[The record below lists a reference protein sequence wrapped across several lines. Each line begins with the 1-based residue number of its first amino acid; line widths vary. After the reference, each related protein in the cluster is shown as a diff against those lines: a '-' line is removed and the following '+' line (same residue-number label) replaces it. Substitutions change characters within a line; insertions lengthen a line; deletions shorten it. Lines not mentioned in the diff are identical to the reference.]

1 MSELLDYPGEIRDPI
16 HGLIDVTKIEFEVMN
31 TPEFQRLRRI
41 KQLAL
46 ADLGFHGAVH
56 NRFGHSVGVMHVA
69 SKMAEHLMNQGDIK
83 LKKQELQDIRL
94 AALLHDIG
102 HGPFSHISEYLL
114 QHFKPKRPDDG
125 NTEEIHEEISHR
137 IIKHTKSFRDIL
149 GESRISSI
157 LEILSTEQPNPDF
170 KHDLV
175 SGPLDADKMDYLLRD
190 SYFTGVKYGVFD
202 LDRLINVLT
211 VVVETKKKRL
221 AAKLEGVQAV
231 EQYVLAKYFIAHQ
244 VYQHKTRQITDKMI
258 TEGIIAAVEDGNSD
272 LERLYCYSSKK
283 SYVQEYLKWD
293 DEKVFQSVFGA
304 SKQNSKGHRYF
315 LMLRNRK
322 LLSEIA
328 NCKVSELGGNSLQA
342 LQKIARIK
350 GGDCD
355 DLLHQITKQL
365 NLKPGFTHVLP
376 YSLKVPLIQRR
387 FGIVDDQT
395 IRVKRTDSVTT
406 DLEYESAL
414 VRGIV
419 DDADNDFLRVI
430 GIGKNEMN
438 KTDKQVKLVKSILI
452 QYIEGTSK

>member
-16 HGLIDVTKIEFEVMN
+16 HGLIDVTKIEFAVMN
-31 TPEFQRLRRI
+31 TPQFQRLRRI

-69 SKMAEHLMNQGDIK
+69 SKMAEHLMNQGHIK

-114 QHFKPKRPDDG
+114 QHFKPKRPNDG
-125 NTEEIHEEISHR
+125 DIEEIHEEISRR

-149 GESRISSI
+149 GGACICRI
-157 LEILSTEQPNPDF
+157 LEILSTENPNPDF

-175 SGPLDADKMDYLLRD
+175 SGPIDADKMDYLLRD

-202 LDRLINVLT
+202 LDRLVNVLT
-211 VVVETKKKRL
+211 LVIENKKKRL
-221 AAKLEGVQAV
+221 AVKLEGVQAV

-258 TEGIIAAVEDGNSD
+258 TEGVIASVKDGNSD
-272 LERLYCYSSKK
+272 LERLYCYSAKK

-293 DEKVFQSVFGA
+293 DEKVSQSILGA
-304 SKQNSKGHRYF
+304 SKQSSKGHRYF
-315 LMLRNRK
+315 SMLRNRE

-328 NCKVSELGGNSLQA
+328 NCKVSELGGKSLQA
-342 LQKIARIK
+342 LQKIDKIK
-350 GGDCD
+350 EGDCD
-355 DLLHQITKQL
+355 DLLSKLTKQL
-365 NLKPGFTHVLP
+365 NLKSGFTHVLA
-376 YSLKVPLIQRR
+376 YSLKVPLILRR
-387 FGIVDDQT
+387 FGIVDEQS

-406 DLEYESAL
+406 LLDDESAL
-414 VRGIV
+414 YRGIV
-419 DDADNDFLRVI
+419 SDAENHFIRVI
-430 GIGKNEMN
+430 GIGKNDMK
-438 KTDKQVKLVKSILI
+438 KTDNRVELVKSILT
-452 QYIEGTSK
+452 QYLEGNS

>member
-1 MSELLDYPGEIRDPI
+1 VIDKLEYCGEIRDPI
-16 HGLIDVTKIEFEVMN
+16 HGLIDVTEIEFAVMN
-31 TPEFQRLRRI
+31 APEFQRLRRI

-69 SKMAEHLMNQGDIK
+69 SKMAEHLMNPREIK
-83 LKKQELQDIRL
+83 LSKQELQDIRL

-114 QHFKPKRPDDG
+114 QHFKPTSAGDG
-125 NTEEIHEEISHR
+125 KTEEIHEEISHC
-137 IIKHTKSFRDIL
+137 IIRHTKSFRNIL
-149 GESRISSI
+149 GEPCIKRV
-157 LEILSTEQPNPDF
+157 LKILSTEASNADF

-211 VVVETKKKRL
+211 VVVENKKKRL
-221 AAKLEGVQAV
+221 AARLEGVQAV

-258 TEGIIAAVEDGNSD
+258 TEGVIAAVKDGNSD
-272 LERLYCYSSKK
+272 LKRLYCYSAKK

-293 DEKVFQSVFGA
+293 DEKVFQSILGA
-304 SKQNSKGHRYF
+304 SKQSSKGHRYF
-315 LMLRNRK
+315 LMLRNRE

-328 NCKVSELGGNSLQA
+328 NCKVIELGGKSLQA
-342 LQKIARIK
+342 LQKIDRIK

-355 DLLHQITKQL
+355 DLLHKITKQL

-395 IRVKRTDSVTT
+395 IRVKRFSSSNWHSQ
-406 DLEYESAL
+406 E
-414 VRGIV
+414 
-419 DDADNDFLRVI
+419 
-430 GIGKNEMN
+430 
-438 KTDKQVKLVKSILI
+438 
-452 QYIEGTSK
+452 